1 MGMTSEVKKGM
12 VILMNNEPT
21 LILDREFYKPGKG
34 GAFNRLK
41 LKGLISGRIV
51 NNTIRSGESVEEVEV
66 STRNVSYS
74 YADEETAYFLDSET
88 YEMVPILLDAIDGGT
103 DYLIADGKY
112 TAMFYEE
119 KPISLDLPA
128 KVTLE
133 VVEAA
138 QGGDKGNTSGNPTK
152 EVTLETGATIHVPLF
167 VNKGDKIVINTES
180 KNYVSKA

>member
-1 MGMTSEVKKGM
+1 MTSDVKKGM

-51 NNTIRSGESVEEVEV
+51 NKTIRSGESVEEVDV
-66 STRNVSYS
+66 STRSVSFSYS
-74 YADEETAYFLDSET
+74 DDDTAYFLDSET
-88 YEMVPILLDAIDGGT
+88 FEMVPISLDSIDGKT
-103 DYLIADGKY
+103 DFLIEDGKY

-119 KPISLDLPA
+119 KPISLTLPA

-133 VVEAA
+133 VIEAA
-138 QGGDKGNTSGNPTK
+138 SGGDKGNTSGNPTK
-152 EVTLETGATIHVPLF
+152 EAKLETGAIVHVPLF
-167 VNKGDKIVINTES
+167 VNVGEKIIVNTDT
-180 KNYVSKA
+180 KTYVSKA

>member
-1 MGMTSEVKKGM
+1 MTSDVKKGM
-12 VILMNNEPT
+12 VILYNNEPT

-66 STRNVSYS
+66 VTKSVNYS
-74 YADEETAYFLDSET
+74 YADEDTAYFMDSDT
-88 YEMVPILLDAIDGGT
+88 YEMVNVPLENIDGGT
-103 DYLIADGKY
+103 DFLIADGKY

-119 KPISLDLPA
+119 KPISLNLPP

-133 VVEAA
+133 VTEAA

-167 VNKGDKIVINTES
+167 VNRGDKIVVNTED
-180 KNYVSKA
+180 KAYFSKA